1 MKATEPF
8 CDGPERP
15 GSHSAVT
22 PPSKP
27 PVSIAG
33 VIGRDEPEVVLFIL
47 DAGGGH
53 RSAANALVAAA
64 EIEGRPWRFR
74 VVSLQEV
81 LAPLDVGRRL
91 TGQPMEQT
99 YNAMVRR
106 RQTLLLVPLLRVFQW
121 LIRLRQGRLGD
132 LVGAYLG
139 ERPPRL
145 VVSLIPNFNGVLR
158 DAVRRCLPGTEFFV
172 LLTDFADFPE
182 HFWIESGLDR
192 VIVGS
197 ERAVAQALDMGLPRE
212 RVTRTSGMLLHP
224 RFYPPPGAEAR
235 TRVRAELDLPEE
247 AFVVLLLFGGKGS
260 PEMRPLSEALLR
272 EPDGVHVIAV
282 CGDNPRLFEGMA
294 VVEARAPG
302 RLRRLGFT
310 DRVADYL
317 AACDLLVTKPGPG
330 SLAEAFHQ
338 GVPVVVACN
347 AHTIPQERYNARLV
361 RERGLGVAVRT
372 WRQIPAAVTE
382 LRRDPRRLDY
392 FRARLAALP
401 PNRAV
406 FEVLDLIAETL
417 ETADAPERYALPRA
431 RTGRGSSQ
439 GTGSTQ

>member
-1 MKATEPF
+1 VTG
-8 CDGPERP
+8 GPD
-15 GSHSAVT
+15 A
-22 PPSKP
+22 
-27 PVSIAG
+27 
-33 VIGRDEPEVVLFIL
+33 PEVVLFIL

-64 EIEGRPWRFR
+64 EVEGRPWRFR

-81 LAPLDVGRRL
+81 LAPLDLGRQI
-91 TGQPMEQT
+91 TGQSMEQT

-106 RQTLLLVPLLRVFQW
+106 RHTLLLVPLLRVFQW
-121 LIRLRQGRLGD
+121 LIRLRQSTLCDQLG
-132 LVGAYLG
+132 AHLG
-139 ERPPRL
+139 EHPPQL

-158 DAVRRCLPGTEFFV
+158 DAVHRCLPGRKFFV
-172 LLTDFADFPE
+172 LLTDFADFPPR
-182 HFWIESGLDR
+182 FWIERGVDR

-197 ERAVAQALDMGLPRE
+197 ERAVAQAVEMGVPRE
-212 RVTRTSGMLLHP
+212 RVTRTSGMVLHP
-224 RFYPPPGAEAR
+224 RFYPPPGPDVRA
-235 TRVRAELDLPEE
+235 RVRAELGLEE
-247 AFVVLLLFGGKGS
+247 AAFVVLLLFGGKGS

-272 EPDGVHVIAV
+272 EPGDVHVIAV
-282 CGDNPRLFEGMA
+282 CGDNPRLLESMA
-294 VVEARAPG
+294 EVEAGEGR

-317 AACDLLVTKPGPG
+317 AACDVLVTKPGPG

-361 RERGLGVAVRT
+361 RERGLGIAVRS
-372 WRQIPAAVTE
+372 WRQIPAAVTD

-417 ETADAPERYALPRA
+417 ETTAAAPERYALPRERA
-431 RTGRGSSQ
+431 GRGSSQ